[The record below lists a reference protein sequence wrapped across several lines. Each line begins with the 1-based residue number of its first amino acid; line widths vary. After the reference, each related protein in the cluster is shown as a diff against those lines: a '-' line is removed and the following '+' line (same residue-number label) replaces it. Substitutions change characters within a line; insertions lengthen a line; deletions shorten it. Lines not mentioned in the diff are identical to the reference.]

1 MDYYRMILEE
11 LQEAYASVSDISK
24 IKFMANL
31 KSFIGGS
38 YGIMAD
44 IDNYARNIEEKL
56 TYLNDTLLNLT
67 NKFIDEFSYM
77 HEHITPYAKYFN
89 IIITI
94 IAIFIIFNFILCL
107 ILIFNCRKKVY
118 VLDKIMDKNE
128 IELENK

>member
-1 MDYYRMILEE
+1 MDYRTIHEK
-11 LQEAYASVSDISK
+11 LQEANASVRDMSE

-31 KSFIGGS
+31 KSFMGGS

-67 NKFIDEFSYM
+67 NKFNDEFSNI

-89 IIITI
+89 IIITL

-107 ILIFNCRKKVY
+107 ILIFNCRKK
-118 VLDKIMDKNE
+118 KFMF
-128 IELENK
+128 